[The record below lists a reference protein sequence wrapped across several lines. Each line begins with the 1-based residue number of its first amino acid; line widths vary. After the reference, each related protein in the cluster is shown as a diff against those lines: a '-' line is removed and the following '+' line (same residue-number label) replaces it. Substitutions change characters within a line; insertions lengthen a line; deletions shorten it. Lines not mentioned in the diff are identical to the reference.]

1 TAFPLR
7 ILSLRLYLWNMV
19 SDICKYI
26 EGYAEKGNM
35 FRLKL

>member
-1 TAFPLR
+1 AFPPR
-7 ILSLRLYLWNMV
+7 IISLRLYLWNME
-19 SDICKYI
+19 SDICKHI